1 MPELISAWAPEKEL
15 IFAVLDSP
23 AAMKEATFFGRDLDA
38 PHLHS
43 TYASLDG
50 GFRLEA
56 LPGGK
61 TRLIG
66 PSHYLLNVAPGFYW
80 NIWTRHIVA
89 QVQLRVMNHVKAQA
103 EAAATR

>member
-1 MPELISAWAPEKEL
+1 
-15 IFAVLDSP
+15 
-23 AAMKEATFFGRDLDA
+23 MKEATFFGRDLDA

-56 LPGGK
+56 LPGGR
-61 TRLIG
+61 TRLVG
-66 PSHYLLNVAPGFYW
+66 ASRYLLTVAPSTCW
-80 NIWTRHIVA
+80 NLWTRKIVA

-103 EAAATR
+103 ESAAR